1 MGYMEIRN
9 NHGFIAVCY
18 CDHEAEVESE
28 AEASIDTQPEASI
41 DEKSKAEI
49 DEECWGENTQ
59 VLNSSRPQAG
69 QRPLDP
75 RWKGPQ
81 FSGSPLGGNPVPRY
95 EVLWVQSPGPPP
107 SPGKRKIFDKEN
119 LPYFRIW
126 MSLTY
131 SN

>member
-49 DEECWGENTQ
+49 DEELEATIDSDHANEI
-59 VLNSSRPQAG
+59 NDFP
-69 QRPLDP
+69 
-75 RWKGPQ
+75 
-81 FSGSPLGGNPVPRY
+81 
-95 EVLWVQSPGPPP
+95 
-107 SPGKRKIFDKEN
+107 
-119 LPYFRIW
+119 
-126 MSLTY
+126 
-131 SN
+131 